1 MDIQEKIHSTFASVA
16 TSMGYNE
23 VHGRIISALMVAGKP
38 LSSEELSKETGYSPS
53 AISLSLDLL
62 ELVGIIKK
70 SKNVG
75 DRRVYAQMD
84 GDLLE
89 GLRNA
94 FFFKIKKS
102 VAGTLSEFEKHKMH
116 NHDETTL
123 KTIEALER
131 EVQRFDEYINRLM
144 KVEPPKINISDN
156 D

>member
-1 MDIQEKIHSTFASVA
+1 MDIQEKIHSTFAAVA

-75 DRRVYAQMD
+75 DRRVYAQLD
-84 GDLLE
+84 GDMLE

-102 VAGTLSEFEKHKMH
+102 IASTLSEFEKHR
-116 NHDETTL
+116 NNADIDTL

-131 EVQRFDEYINRLM
+131 EVRRFDEYIDRLI
-144 KVEPPKINISDN
+144 KVEPPK
-156 D
+156 

>member
-1 MDIQEKIHSTFASVA
+1 MDITEKIHSTFASVA

-62 ELVGIIKK
+62 ELVGIVRKV
-70 SKNVG
+70 KNAG

-84 GDLLE
+84 GDMLE

-94 FFFKIKKS
+94 FFFKIKKNIAS
-102 VAGTLSEFEKHKMH
+102 TLSEFERHRQGS
-116 NHDETTL
+116 DEQTL
-123 KTIEALER
+123 RTIEALER
-131 EVQRFDEYINRLM
+131 EVRRFDEYINRLM
-144 KVEPPKINISDN
+144 SIEPPK
-156 D
+156 

>member
-1 MDIQEKIHSTFASVA
+1 MDIQEKIHSTFAAVA

-23 VHGRIISALMVAGKP
+23 VHGRIISVLMVAGKP
-38 LSSEELSKETGYSPS
+38 LSSEELSRETGYSPS

-70 SKNVG
+70 LKNVG

-102 VAGTLSEFEKHKMH
+102 IASTLSEFERHR
-116 NHDETTL
+116 NSADVDTL
-123 KTIEALER
+123 KTIEALEH
-131 EVQRFDEYINRLM
+131 EVRRFDEYIDRLI
-144 KVEPPKINISDN
+144 KVEPPK
-156 D
+156 